1 MPSTT
6 VESEFDRQV
15 EVLTTL
21 GYPALTGLTPAQF
34 AAELEPLRETVR
46 THPESTD
53 DHGEDH
59 IPFVLVVAR
68 TAKGASLDAHEAMS
82 RTAFG
87 AKPGFS
93 VLAPA
98 ELSQFRPVESVEIP
112 DGIAYALMNI
122 DTGSEFLNVTPA
134 AALESLTAME
144 RTPLTVEEGIAL
156 LTVRPDMLRKNKCF
170 SLLASRCGDKR
181 VPALWISERRPKLG
195 WCWNGNPH
203 TWLGSA
209 SASAR
214 LSLVR
219 G

>member
-1 MPSTT
+1 MTPTA
-6 VESEFDRQV
+6 VETEFDRQV
-15 EVLTTL
+15 GVLTEL
-21 GYPALTGLTPAQF
+21 GYPALTGLGAPKF
-34 AAELEPLRETVR
+34 AAALEPLRGVVLAD
-46 THPESTD
+46 PECSA

-59 IPFVLVVAR
+59 VPFVLVVAR
-68 TAKGASLDAHEAMS
+68 TAQGGSLDAHEAMA
-82 RTAFG
+82 RTALG
-87 AKPGFS
+87 GRPGFS
-93 VLAPA
+93 VLEPA
-98 ELSQFRPVESVEIP
+98 ELSRFRPVETVTIP
-112 DGIAYALMNI
+112 DGVAYVLVNV

-134 AALESLTAME
+134 AALESLTAMG

-156 LTVRPDMLRKNKCF
+156 LTARPDMLRKNKCF

-214 LSLVR
+214 LPLAPA
-219 G
+219 